1 VGSMRTFFE
10 YRTDL
15 APRYIEGTV
24 AELRD
29 LFGSPVPE
37 LPEGPLT
44 PEQGEALLVDLHPG
58 LRTACRELV
67 EYTYHMLVT
76 RRGKDAGVETLFAW
90 GSSPGTPYKRFE
102 EALNAILANILE
114 RERRLGLLNLFWLA
128 HSRDTAELIQDF
140 FSQPGVKIDVKYQ
153 MHPLLQGAYRNAR
166 NRAWTWFKS
175 QKGDKLR
182 YNLGSRFNPRLIECI
197 IDDQLPLTEVSMT
210 HLNLAQVLVEP
221 NRRFRLTFREF
232 KEIYAASRERL
243 REGLRG
249 KEARLL
255 DLLRRTFPFIRP
267 DLYDD
272 EKAATKILFNT
283 RVMTYLLGDLDVLGG
298 KLLSSPVLKAQ
309 VGPGRT
315 WSELLADYA
324 DVLQAVKRS
333 EAVDLVRQ
341 AVRLADPE
349 HSEGQRRELYDEGRL
364 YRFHP
369 EGEVLNQ
376 ARKIT
381 VVFADLRGFTRTS
394 EAAISE
400 RELTHHL
407 YEVFDPLASIVER
420 YHGKIDKFTGDG
432 VMITFGAARL
442 TRQDELNALR
452 TALALQSMMRALRAA
467 GRTHFEMGISVHT
480 GRAQVAHF
488 IVDDRNMDHTVIGR
502 NVNIAGRLSGSG
514 KTQASTFDDEA
525 WIGMLQP
532 AEGRARTGAQD
543 VWVDDGG
550 TLYNTGIVVS
560 QDTVEEV
567 VKVVDC
573 QPLAG
578 AGGGGRRFFDEALR
592 KNVLLEYV
600 GDAKFKGV
608 GRSIAIYRLGL
619 EEEQPASL
627 KSLPRGV

>member
-1 VGSMRTFFE
+1 MRTFFE
-10 YRTDL
+10 SRTDL
-15 APRYIEGTV
+15 SPRYIEGTV
-24 AELRD
+24 PELEE
-29 LFGSPVPE
+29 LFGSPAPE
-37 LPEGPLT
+37 LPEGHLASS
-44 PEQGEALLVDLHPG
+44 QGEALLGDLHPG
-58 LRTACRELV
+58 LRTALRELV
-67 EYTYHMLVT
+67 EYSYHMLADK
-76 RRGKDAGVETLFAW
+76 RGKDAGVETPFTW
-90 GSSPGTPYKRFE
+90 GGGPGTPYTRFE
-102 EALNAILANILE
+102 ENLQAILINILD
-114 RERRLGLLNLFWLA
+114 RERRLGLLNLFWLV
-128 HSRDTAELIQDF
+128 HSRDAAEVIQDF
-140 FSQPGVKIDVKYQ
+140 FSQPGIKIDVKYQ
-153 MHPLLQGAYRNAR
+153 MHPLLQGSYRNAR
-166 NRAWTWFKS
+166 NKAWTWFKS

-197 IDDQLPLTEVSMT
+197 IDDQLPLTEISIARLT
-210 HLNLAQVLVEP
+210 LAQVLVEP
-221 NRRFRLTFREF
+221 NKRFRITFREF
-232 KEIYAASRERL
+232 KEIFTASRERL
-243 REGLRG
+243 RDGLQR

-255 DLLRRTFPFIRP
+255 DLLRRIFPSIRP
-267 DLYDD
+267 ELYDD

-283 RVMTYLLGDLDVLGG
+283 RVMTYLLGDLNGLGS
-298 KLLSSPVLKAQ
+298 KLLGNSILKAE
-309 VGPGRT
+309 VGLGRT

-333 EAVDLVRQ
+333 ETVDLVRQ
-341 AVRLADPE
+341 AVTLAGPE

-364 YRFHP
+364 YRFYP
-369 EGEVLNQ
+369 DGEVLNL

-381 VVFADLRGFTRTS
+381 VIFADLRGFTRTS
-394 EAAISE
+394 EGAVSE

-420 YHGKIDKFTGDG
+420 CRGKIDKFTGDG
-432 VMITFGAARL
+432 VMITFGAARR

-525 WIGMLQP
+525 WIGMVQP
-532 AEGRARTGAQD
+532 AGGKARAGAQD
-543 VWVDDGG
+543 VWVDEDG

-567 VKVVDC
+567 VKAVDC

-578 AGGGGRRFFDEALR
+578 AGGGGHRFFDEALR

-608 GRSIAIYRLGL
+608 GRSIAIYRLVL
-619 EEEQPASL
+619 EEDLPTPS
-627 KSLPRGV
+627 KSPPRGP